1 MLDGACHPLARHIA
15 THWNVSLHRDASRNC
30 RTPAAGGA
38 VYVPS
43 QRRRDADIQRTSSF
57 KEPRHMKIAKR
68 RILSLMVGA
77 LLAGDRAFAAPD
89 EEKYKKT
96 QEEAHVQA
104 DKWRDEIKQSFQVAQ
119 KHEAHLKTM
128 QDSSAKLRAF
138 LADNKPCRDGA
149 QAKEIESYIHG
160 RFHTLYGSVV
170 ADIKHAVDLN
180 CRDHKLAVTFWVT
193 DFTPTAAM
201 VAAEKGAAE
210 LDKSNKSMPEI
221 EQAIKRILGN
231 WATTVMPIIT
241 DNSKRIADIRTSLDR
256 TSELSMQQINELS
269 CPNAE
274 AVWTAAYASVAAVM
288 KELNQGFTN
297 YAFDIICTGKKVRLI
312 HSFTGLKRQGMW
324 SEAPPEHR

>member
-149 QAKEIESYIHG
+149 QAKEIEKYIHDA
-160 RFHTLYGSVV
+160 FHTLYGGVV
-170 ADIKHAVDLN
+170 ADIKHGVDLN
-180 CRDHKLAVTFWVT
+180 CRFNQLAVTFWIT
-193 DFTPTAAM
+193 DFTPTAKM
-201 VAAEKGAAE
+201 IAAEKRGAE
-210 LDKSNKSMPEI
+210 WQKSQNEI
-221 EQAIKRILGN
+221 EAATKRIFGN
-231 WATTVMPIIT
+231 WATAVVPSLT
-241 DNSKRIADIRTSLDR
+241 DKNKKIEDIRAAAIR
-256 TSELSMQQINELS
+256 ASEQIKSQIRELS
-269 CPNAE
+269 CPDE
-274 AVWTAAYASVAAVM
+274 AVALAATRASLPAAT
-288 KELNQGFTN
+288 KELSQNFTGYDFGIN
-297 YAFDIICTGKKVRLI
+297 CTGKKVNL
-312 HSFTGLKRQGMW
+312 FYDFANLKRKG
-324 SEAPPEHR
+324 P